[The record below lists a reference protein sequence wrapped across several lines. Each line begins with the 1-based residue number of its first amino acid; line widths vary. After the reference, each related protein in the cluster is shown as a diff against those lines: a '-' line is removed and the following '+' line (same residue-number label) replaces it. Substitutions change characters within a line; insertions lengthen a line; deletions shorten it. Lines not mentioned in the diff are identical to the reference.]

1 MKMKRTPEV
10 KAKFPPGFFK
20 VRLRLAREPGH
31 PEGSDL
37 QGYDIVV
44 PLNKDRRIDA
54 EAWKK
59 NRDLCRAVHYRDS
72 EEHDVG
78 HVVHLPG
85 GVWTLRFDVR
95 GDDED
100 AVGYR
105 FSSERFVVGEYM
117 SLREGEAL
125 HTYRVVGVEE
135 L

>member
-1 MKMKRTPEV
+1 MAR
-10 KAKFPPGFFK
+10 KAESKGKFPAGFFK
-20 VRLRLAREPGH
+20 VQLRLAREPGH

-44 PLNKDRRIDA
+44 PLTKERRIDA
-54 EAWKK
+54 SAWKK
-59 NRDLCRAVHYRDS
+59 NRELCRAVHYRDS
-72 EEHDVG
+72 DEHDVG

-85 GVWTLRFDVR
+85 GAWSLRFDIR

-100 AVGYR
+100 AIGYR
-105 FSSERFVVGEYM
+105 FGSEHFIVGEYM

-125 HTYRVVGVEE
+125 HTYRVTAVEE